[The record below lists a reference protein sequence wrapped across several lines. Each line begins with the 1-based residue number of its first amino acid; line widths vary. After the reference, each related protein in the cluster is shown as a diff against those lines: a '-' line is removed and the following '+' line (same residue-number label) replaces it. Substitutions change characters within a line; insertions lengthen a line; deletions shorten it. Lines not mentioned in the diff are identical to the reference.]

1 MTLRDIIN
9 KEFEVLNE
17 DKKTTKKVIN
27 IFYKLNINLIKPQ
40 TENKEQE
47 NNQIQQQ
54 SQQQEPAQQQPAD
67 QGQPQQTVPQ
77 PDMASQSQQSAA
89 QGSGISLSDNE
100 INALASV
107 QTEEETENNAMDI
120 KDNNNIVRK
129 IEGQVELKQEKV
141 DEIQTFQDI
150 IEYLTKEQVEGVS
163 VFDEFTSEVIN
174 TIFSPQAAQ
183 ISQMVDKKSSIFVD
197 IQYGFAKDDN
207 VGVRIKKVA
216 NSDTVS
222 NVMII
227 DGEIINAPF
236 NLMKVNERIIDY
248 RNNLL
253 SKKE

>member
-9 KEFEVLNE
+9 KEFEVINE
-17 DKKTTKKVIN
+17 DQKTTKKVIN

-40 TENKEQE
+40 TESKEQE
-47 NNQIQQQ
+47 NNQVQQPQ
-54 SQQQEPAQQQPAD
+54 QIQQEPVQQP
-67 QGQPQQTVPQ
+67 QEQPQQAAALQNDMTQQPQ
-77 PDMASQSQQSAA
+77 QN
-89 QGSGISLSDNE
+89 SGLPSDNE

-107 QTEEETENNAMDI
+107 QTEEETENNTMDI
-120 KDNNNIVRK
+120 KDDNNIVRK
-129 IEGQVELKQEKV
+129 IEGQVQLKQEKV